1 MPFDARIELA
11 ASLLRR
17 SHHAIALTGAGI
29 STPSGIPDFRTP
41 GSGLWERADPMKV
54 ASIHSFRRHPERFY
68 RWVRPMVRLMW
79 EAQPNPAHVALAE
92 LEAMDCLKAVLTQN
106 IDGLHQRAGSERVLE
121 LHGHLRAVTCLE
133 CFRTTPAEEALAAV
147 MEDCVPVCR
156 HCGGVVKPDV
166 VLFGEQLP
174 SEVFIAAM
182 EEVRA
187 ADLVLVAGSSLQVV
201 PVSKVPAL
209 VHSAGGEVI
218 IVNNEPTYADAFA
231 AAVFHQDVAQVLPRI
246 ARAVLDGAQRA

>member
-1 MPFDARIELA
+1 MPFDPRIELA
-11 ASLLRR
+11 ATLIRR
-17 SHHAIALTGAGI
+17 ARHAIALTGAGI

-41 GSGLWERADPMKV
+41 GRGLWEQADPMAV

-92 LEAMDCLKAVLTQN
+92 LETAGGLKAILTQN
-106 IDGLHQRAGSERVLE
+106 IDGLHQRAGSQRVLE

-133 CFRTTPAEEALAAV
+133 CFRTTSAEEALEAV
-147 MEDCVPVCR
+147 MEDRVPTCQ

-182 EEVRA
+182 EEVRK

-218 IVNNEPTYADAFA
+218 VVNNEPTYADDFA
-231 AAVFHQDVAQVLPRI
+231 AAVFHQDVAEILPRL
-246 ARAVLDGAQRA
+246 AHAYLDRA